1 MIPAERAHLHV
12 AALTHPGMSGKNN
25 EDRFAVS
32 ALRLEGDPPLPVVFA
47 VVSDG
52 IGGHRAG
59 EVAAETAVEVI
70 SAEVAKSD
78 GAQPVEILHQ
88 AIIQASQAILAQS
101 QSDVGKHG
109 MGATCACVL
118 VIDHRLF
125 AASVG
130 DSRIYLRRG
139 ATICQLTIDHTWI
152 QDALDAGI
160 LTADQARGHPNS
172 HVIRRYLGSNQP
184 VEPDLRL
191 RLSPDESDEQMMA
204 NQGMPLEPGDQI
216 LLCSDGLTDL
226 VSSDEILSAL
236 QDYDQQGALRE
247 LTDLANHRGGHD
259 NITIIALQVPVSV
272 AETSPTIPRL
282 QSQMQMRRLT
292 FWKSCLVGMAL
303 VLFVALI
310 ATGGFLYM
318 TLSTQTATATVTLTQ
333 TATSGSM
340 PATETGAAL
349 PVEASLTPSLPPLTT
364 PSATSPSVATQSVVT
379 ITPWPTATP
388 SP

>member
-1 MIPAERAHLHV
+1 MIPAERAHLHI

-32 ALRLEGDPPLPVVFA
+32 ALRMDGDHPLPVVFA

-59 EVAAETAVEVI
+59 EVAADTAVEVI

-78 GAQPVEILHQ
+78 GAQPVEILRQ

-101 QSDVGKHG
+101 QLDIGKHG
-109 MGATCACVL
+109 MGATCACAL
-118 VIDHRLF
+118 IIDQRLF
-125 AASVG
+125 IASVG

-139 ATICQLTIDHTWI
+139 DTIRQLTTDHTWI

-191 RLSPDESDEQMMA
+191 RLSTDESDEQMMA
-204 NQGMPLEPGDQI
+204 NQGMSLEPGDQI

-226 VSSDEILSAL
+226 VNSDEILAAL
-236 QDYDQQGALRE
+236 QDYDQQDALQE

-259 NITIIALQVPVSV
+259 NITIIALQVPISV
-272 AETSPTIPRL
+272 METSPTIPRPRP
-282 QSQMQMRRLT
+282 QKLT
-292 FWKSCLVGMAL
+292 IWKTCLAGMAL
-303 VLFVALI
+303 ILFMALA
-310 ATGGFLYM
+310 ATGGYIYL
-318 TLSTQTATATVTLTQ
+318 TLQTPTATITPALTMISATP
-333 TATSGSM
+333 
-340 PATETGAAL
+340 PATEIDTAL
-349 PVEASLTPSLPPLTT
+349 PTEGSLTSTLSPLTT
-364 PSATSPSVATQSVVT
+364 PTGTRPSAVDT
-379 ITPWPTATP
+379 ITPWPTATQTP
-388 SP
+388 